1 MDESDTPINAHDQ
14 DERIRYMTTAPV
26 EKLVI
31 SLGVPSVIIMMV
43 SGIYNMADTYFVS
56 SLGTSAVAS
65 VGVVFPLMA
74 IIQALGFFFGQGSGN
89 YISRELGAQHFDKA
103 SQMAVT
109 GFLSALILAV
119 ALSITG
125 NFFIEPL
132 CRALGS
138 TATILPYAKSYMRFI
153 LIGMPWMIGSLVLNN
168 QLRFQGSSFYA
179 MVGVIS
185 GAILNILLDPLFIF
199 AFHLGVMGASLAT
212 AISQFVGCGILLSGC
227 ARKGNIHIHPKYFS
241 PSQGCYREIV
251 RGGFPSLLRQGL
263 GSAAAVLINHLA
275 GFYGDAAIAAIS
287 IVNRVT
293 MFAAAAVMGLG
304 QGFQPVCGFNYGAG
318 RYDRVKKAF
327 WFCVKLS
334 TAMLVVAAALL
345 AVFAPGIIA
354 LFRKDDPEVVAIG
367 TRYLRL
373 HSVSI
378 PLFGFIITSN
388 MLMQTTGKAFKASL
402 LALARQGLF
411 LIPFLIIFTP
421 LFGLLG
427 IQLSQPVSDIAAF
440 FFTLFLML
448 KVLRKELNANPAP
461 DYTVPMDRINDRD
474 IL

>member
-1 MDESDTPINAHDQ
+1 MDELDTPINAHDQ
-14 DERIRYMTTAPV
+14 DKKIHHMTTAPV

-31 SLGVPSVIIMMV
+31 SLGIPSVIIMMV

-89 YISRELGAQHFDKA
+89 YISRELGAQHFDRA
-103 SQMAVT
+103 SQMAAT
-109 GFLSALILAV
+109 GFISALILAA

-132 CRALGS
+132 CKALGS
-138 TATILPYAKSYMRFI
+138 TATILPYARSYMRFI

-179 MVGVIS
+179 MIGMIS

-199 AFHLGVMGASLAT
+199 VFHLGVMGASLAT
-212 AISQFVGCGILLSGC
+212 AISQLVGCCVLLVGC
-227 ARKGNIHIHPKYFS
+227 SRKGNIHIHPKYFS
-241 PSQGCYREIV
+241 PSRGCYREII

-263 GSAAAVLINHLA
+263 ASAGAVLINHMA
-275 GFYGDAAIAAIS
+275 GLYGDAAIAAIS
-287 IVNRVT
+287 IVNRVV
-293 MFAAAAVMGLG
+293 MFAGAAVMGFG

-334 TAMLVVAAALL
+334 TAMLVAVAAIL

-354 LFRKDDPEVVAIG
+354 IFRKDDLDVIAIG
-367 TRYLRL
+367 TRYLRF
-373 HSVSI
+373 HCISVPFI
-378 PLFGFIITSN
+378 GFIITSN

-411 LIPFLIIFTP
+411 LIPFLLIFAP
-421 LFGLLG
+421 LLGLLG
-427 IQLSQPVSDIAAF
+427 IQLSQPSSDIASF
-440 FFTLFLML
+440 IFTLFLVL
-448 KVLRKELNANPAP
+448 NVLRKELNANPSP
-461 DYTVPMDRINDRD
+461 DYTVPRTNK
-474 IL
+474 

>member
-1 MDESDTPINAHDQ
+1 MDELDTPIIAHDQ
-14 DERIRYMTTAPV
+14 DAKIHYMTTAPV

-31 SLGVPSVIIMMV
+31 TLGIPSVIIMMV

-89 YISRELGAQHFDKA
+89 YISRELGAQHFDRA
-103 SQMAVT
+103 SQMAAT
-109 GFLSALILAV
+109 GFISALIVGVL
-119 ALSITG
+119 LSVTG
-125 NFFIEPL
+125 SFFMEPL
-132 CRALGS
+132 CKALGS
-138 TATILPYAKSYMRFI
+138 TPTILPYARSYMRFI

-168 QLRFQGSSFYA
+168 QLRFQGSSFYG
-179 MVGVIS
+179 MIGMIS
-185 GAILNILLDPLFIF
+185 GAILNIALDPLFIF
-199 AFHLGVMGASLAT
+199 VFHLGVMGASLAT
-212 AISQFVGCGILLSGC
+212 AISQFVGCCVLLAGC

-241 PSQGCYREIV
+241 PSPGCYREIA

-263 GSAAAVLINHLA
+263 ASAATVLINHTA
-275 GFYGDAAIAAIS
+275 GFYGEDAAIAAIS
-287 IVNRVT
+287 IVNRVVLL
-293 MFAAAAVMGLG
+293 AASAVMGFG

-327 WFCVKLS
+327 WFCVRLS
-334 TAMLVVAAALL
+334 TAMLAVAAVIL
-345 AVFAPGIIA
+345 AIFAPNIIA
-354 LFRKDDPEVVAIG
+354 LFRKDDRAVIDIG
-367 TRYLRL
+367 SRYLRF
-373 HSVSI
+373 HCVSI
-378 PLFGFIITSN
+378 PLIGFIISSN

-427 IQLSQPVSDIAAF
+427 IQLSQPASDIASF
-440 FFTLFLML
+440 IFTLVLMS
-448 KVLRKELNANPAP
+448 KVLRKELKE
-461 DYTVPMDRINDRD
+461 DKIK
-474 IL
+474 